1 MRVLLDEN
9 LPHQLREFFVDNIEV
24 VTVSFRGWKGK
35 ENGELLKFAADEFDV
50 FITTDR
56 GIPHQQNLD
65 NFEIGIILLEAE
77 SNRIEDLAPLI
88 SQVNAVLKTVN
99 SGEIV
104 RVRS

>member
-9 LPHQLREFFVDNIEV
+9 LPHQLRDFFVDNIEV
-24 VTVSFRGWKGK
+24 VTVSYRGWKGK

-65 NFEIGIILLEAE
+65 PISSGIVALKNRSHLL
-77 SNRIEDLAPLI
+77 RFLAMD
-88 SQVNAVLKTVN
+88 QLKPPKTN
-99 SGEIV
+99 
-104 RVRS
+104 